1 MQDRNDLER
10 VSIGFAT
17 MFGIYWLYKLFLS
30 PFLNLSPFREQVVGM
45 LLLYGLGLLLFVRI
59 AGCSF
64 RFRMKRRHV
73 TLSAVIPAYLLEFS
87 ALVVVSLILNL
98 SSVLGIRAPSPTDY
112 TPGMLFLLL
121 LFAPV
126 VEEMVFRHLVA
137 SVLFRH
143 GERSYVLASAISF
156 AIVHSVATGLA
167 QVVYTFI
174 LGLVWASLYVK
185 TGRLPLV
192 ILLHALSNLHPVLLR
207 MSADASPMLA
217 SAVVFAYGVFGFAG
231 IVLYLVRRKN
241 IRLDGEVG
249 LLRKETLRAVLA
261 NRGFLFFLGLTV
273 VMVLSKTL
281 GFGA

>member
-1 MQDRNDLER
+1 MQDHNDLER
-10 VSIGFAT
+10 VSIGFTT

-30 PFLNLSPFREQVVGM
+30 PFLNLSPLREQVVGM
-45 LLLYGLGLLLFVRI
+45 FLLYGLGLLLFVRI

-64 RFRMKRRHV
+64 RFRMERRHV

-87 ALVVVSLILNL
+87 ALVVVSLLLNL
-98 SSVLGIRAPSPTDY
+98 SRALGFRTPSPPDY

-126 VEEMVFRHLVA
+126 VEEVVFRHLMA

-143 GERSYVLASAISF
+143 GERFYVLASAISF

-217 SAVVFAYGVFGFAG
+217 SAVVFAYGVLGFAG

-249 LLRKETLRAVLA
+249 LIKKETLRAVLA

-273 VMVLSKTL
+273 VMLLSKTL

>member
-1 MQDRNDLER
+1 MQRKKDLER

-30 PFLNLSPFREQVVGM
+30 PFLNLPPFWEQVVGM
-45 LLLYGLGLLLFVRI
+45 LLLYGLGLFLFVRI
-59 AGCSF
+59 ARCSL
-64 RFRMKRRHV
+64 RFRMKCRPI

-87 ALVVVSLILNL
+87 ALVVVSLLLNL
-98 SSVLGIRAPSPTDY
+98 SRALGFRAPSPPDY

-126 VEEMVFRHLVA
+126 VEELVFRHLVA
-137 SVLFRH
+137 SVLLRH
-143 GERSYVLASAISF
+143 GERFYVLASAVSF

-174 LGLVWASLYVK
+174 LGLVWAYLYVQ
-185 TGRLPLV
+185 TGNLPLV
-192 ILLHALSNLHPVLLR
+192 MLLHALSNLHPVLL
-207 MSADASPMLA
+207 SLSVDASPVIA
-217 SAVVFAYGVFGFAG
+217 SAAVFTYGALGLAG
-231 IVLYLVRRKN
+231 IALFLVRRKT

-249 LLRKETLRAVLA
+249 LIKKETLRAVLA

-273 VMVLSKTL
+273 IMLLWKTL
-281 GFGA
+281 G

>member
-10 VSIGFAT
+10 VSIGFTT

-30 PFLNLSPFREQVVGM
+30 PFLNLSPLREQVVGM
-45 LLLYGLGLLLFVRI
+45 FLLYGLGLLLFVRI

-64 RFRMKRRHV
+64 RFRMERRHV

-87 ALVVVSLILNL
+87 ALVVVSLLLNL
-98 SSVLGIRAPSPTDY
+98 LRALGFRTPSPPDY

-126 VEEMVFRHLVA
+126 VEELVFRHLVA

-143 GERSYVLASAISF
+143 GERFYILASAISF

-217 SAVVFAYGVFGFAG
+217 SAVVFAYGVLGFAG

-249 LLRKETLRAVLA
+249 LLKKETLRAVLA

-273 VMVLSKTL
+273 VMLLSKTL